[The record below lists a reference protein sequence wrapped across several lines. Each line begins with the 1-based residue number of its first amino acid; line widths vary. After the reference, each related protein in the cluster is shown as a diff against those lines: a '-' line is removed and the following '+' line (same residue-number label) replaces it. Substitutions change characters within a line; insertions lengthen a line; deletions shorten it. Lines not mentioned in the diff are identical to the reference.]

1 MHLIEQILFQF
12 ITTTRKKNRNCKHKL
27 EMKNANK
34 ARCNTV
40 SQVIFSK
47 KSKASGIECCESEN
61 KLSYKEKFTKVPNFI
76 S

>member
-1 MHLIEQILFQF
+1 MQIRLVVTQCHRLCEK
-12 ITTTRKKNRNCKHKL
+12 IREKI
-27 EMKNANK
+27 
-34 ARCNTV
+34 
-40 SQVIFSK
+40 IFSK